1 MKKEERE
8 KMGALVEETDL
19 WGKRLTP
26 SQKALLPKH
35 YDSDIP
41 SKKGWMAFSVAKD
54 YLEPGQP
61 VT

>member
-1 MKKEERE
+1 
-8 KMGALVEETDL
+8 MGALVEETDL